1 VIWTIVLAAGQG
13 TRFGDRAKQ
22 FERLG
27 DRSLVSWSVGT
38 AAESSDGVVLVVP
51 PGREAADEASHA
63 VAGAPLV
70 VVDGGATRSES
81 VRCGLAGVPQGAEVI
96 VVHDAARPLAP
107 PSLFRAV
114 VDAVRAGADAAV
126 PGLAVADTIKEV
138 RAGVVV
144 GTLDRASLVAVQTPQ
159 AFRAPILRRAHDA
172 GGDATDDATLIERL
186 GGQVVVVEGDPRAL
200 KVTVLDDLARVEAM
214 L

>member
-1 VIWTIVLAAGQG
+1 
-13 TRFGDRAKQ
+13 
-22 FERLG
+22 
-27 DRSLVSWSVGT
+27 
-38 AAESSDGVVLVVP
+38 
-51 PGREAADEASHA
+51 
-63 VAGAPLV
+63 
-70 VVDGGATRSES
+70 
-81 VRCGLAGVPQGAEVI
+81 VPQGAEVI